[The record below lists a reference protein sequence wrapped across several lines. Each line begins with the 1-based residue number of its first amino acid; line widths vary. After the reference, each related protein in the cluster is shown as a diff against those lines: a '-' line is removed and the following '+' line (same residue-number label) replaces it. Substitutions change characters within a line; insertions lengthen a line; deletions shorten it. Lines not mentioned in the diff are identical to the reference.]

1 MTKEVV
7 ERMMDELSKG
17 QEAPLTS
24 ITPDQVTDAILHTV
38 GDEID
43 REKLAELRRGLVS
56 LFENLPKANDTSGQ

>member
-1 MTKEVV
+1 M
-7 ERMMDELSKG
+7 
-17 QEAPLTS
+17 TS